1 MADNSPNN
9 SQQSITLEQKRRDL
23 VSQIL
28 KLRSEENELLK
39 NGKQLEAEKQKQLA
53 SHQKDLKK
61 IISAIK
67 SQRQATLGVINAYE
81 TAGESISSLSDL
93 QEGFKHS
100 LKKTTLSGVKMV
112 NAIAE
117 AGDANRQT
125 FRDAATYAA
134 DSIDSLA
141 RLANLNEEDG
151 VKRIAVLDE
160 LNYNQ
165 KLLTSAIT
173 ELEAKKEN
181 LTSIEQT
188 ILQNLKQQS
197 LSIAKNIKVATSFS
211 NMSKEIKEI
220 YEELDEELKGVYKGF
235 KKISLVVKEMFKG
248 VKGFVSGLLIGVG
261 FLVEDFE
268 KISEE
273 IGGTIFDLKAFKA
286 QAYGISKILGE
297 EAGKAVINLGKNLG
311 NVTAISNGL
320 AIDIGLVAKNAH
332 ITGEEAADLIFQFGR
347 AQGLTNKIALD
358 SYATAKHLAL
368 QNKVA
373 PKAVMEDLAKSSEL
387 FALYTRDG
395 GMNIMNAG
403 IQAAQLGSNLET
415 TEKMAEG
422 LLDYQTSID
431 KQFAASVLANREINL
446 DLARQYFYNGKIAEG
461 QRAALEAV
469 GGLQA
474 YNDMDINAKRSIAD
488 LLNVSNSELQKML
501 ANMEQNSLQAAEQR
515 DEFNRTTEAA
525 KAASSQ
531 IGLMGKIGGFLSG
544 IGHAAHYTHAVA
556 ENVKHFKD
564 GIKGAGKEAGF
575 FAKAWGG
582 IKGMFGFAKKPE
594 TITAASDGANK
605 LMQEQ
610 KTKNMIGRLK
620 GRKKEIPT
628 TQPTEMQKAITT
640 ETPKTEAATTPQAQQ
655 QRSLLDRFGSAKQ
668 IAAMAVV
675 LLALGAAILMVAMA
689 FKTFDSVTDSGKTIG
704 LFTAAILG
712 MTLVLGA
719 AAYAFSVLQPAIWP
733 MVGAFLAFGASI
745 MLVGLGIKYMADGLT
760 KLFTSL
766 PALANSLGTF
776 VGLTF
781 GILGLASSITILS
794 ASLAALAITGYAALP
809 IAVALGAGMGAA
821 AGAFGNKNSDDL
833 LKEIK
838 GLRNDLSTGKLQMV
852 MDGKVVAYSQNKR
865 SLNDG
870 TG

>member
-1 MADNSPNN
+1 
-9 SQQSITLEQKRRDL
+9 
-23 VSQIL
+23 
-28 KLRSEENELLK
+28 
-39 NGKQLEAEKQKQLA
+39 
-53 SHQKDLKK
+53 
-61 IISAIK
+61 
-67 SQRQATLGVINAYE
+67 
-81 TAGESISSLSDL
+81 
-93 QEGFKHS
+93 
-100 LKKTTLSGVKMV
+100 
-112 NAIAE
+112 
-117 AGDANRQT
+117 
-125 FRDAATYAA
+125 
-134 DSIDSLA
+134 
-141 RLANLNEEDG
+141 
-151 VKRIAVLDE
+151 
-160 LNYNQ
+160 
-165 KLLTSAIT
+165 
-173 ELEAKKEN
+173 
-181 LTSIEQT
+181 
-188 ILQNLKQQS
+188 
-197 LSIAKNIKVATSFS
+197 
-211 NMSKEIKEI
+211 
-220 YEELDEELKGVYKGF
+220 VYKGL
-235 KKISLVVKEMFKG
+235 KKISLVAKEMFKG

-297 EAGKAVINLGKNLG
+297 EAGNAVINLGKNLG
-311 NVTAISNGL
+311 NVSAISNGL

-347 AQGLTNKIALD
+347 AQGLTHKIALD

-575 FAKAWGG
+575 FAKTWSG

-605 LMQEQ
+605 LVQEQ

-712 MTLVLGA
+712 MAAVLGV

-781 GILGLASSITILS
+781 GILGLAGSITILS
-794 ASLAALAITGYAALP
+794 VALAGLAVSGFAALP

-852 MDGKVVAYSQNKR
+852 MDGKIVAYSQNKR